1 MRPRF
6 SLVVRSLARRDI
18 AEAAQWYEDREV
30 GLGDRFLARVTTA
43 AETARAAPEQ
53 YRTVYRDV
61 RRILVTDFPYALYF
75 VTRGT
80 TLHVLAC
87 MHGRRHP
94 SRWQRRAGEV

>member
-6 SLVVRSLARRDI
+6 SLVVRPLARRDI
-18 AEAAQWYEDREV
+18 AEAAQWYDDREA
-30 GLGDRFLARVTTA
+30 GLGDRFLTRVSAA
-43 AETARAAPEQ
+43 AEAARTAPEQ

-61 RRILVTDFPYALYF
+61 RRILVADFPYALFF

-94 SRWQRRAGEV
+94 SRWQSRVGAV